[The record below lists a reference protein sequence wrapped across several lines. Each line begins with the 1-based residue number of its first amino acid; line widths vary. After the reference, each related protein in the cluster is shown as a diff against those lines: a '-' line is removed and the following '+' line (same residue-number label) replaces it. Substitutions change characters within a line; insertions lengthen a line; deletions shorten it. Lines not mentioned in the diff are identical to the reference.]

1 MTASPSRHLQKRK
14 SAPRA
19 RTPRATPPPNAN
31 RSATSGAISTYGTV
45 ITRRQQTVE
54 RIIEGT
60 INALCEQGFGG
71 LTTRKI
77 AASASVPLATLHYHF
92 KNKDTLLLA
101 VLDTLT
107 SRVATTLRNNVKPSR
122 NLTECIDNVLDAGWR
137 AVIENRPLQ
146 LVQYELTLYALR
158 TRGVEWL
165 AKRQYLDYIRAH
177 EVIFAAH
184 APSTPA
190 VRAFINQ
197 LARFVM
203 AGIDGVILQ
212 ELVDSSDARSRAA
225 IGMLAE
231 AAKDLVASR
240 RKVLTVPRT

>member
-1 MTASPSRHLQKRK
+1 MTASPSRRRQKRK
-14 SAPRA
+14 SVRVRA
-19 RTPRATPPPNAN
+19 LRTTQATNTD
-31 RSATSGAISTYGTV
+31 RIATGGAVSSYGTV
-45 ITRRQQTVE
+45 ATRRRQTIE
-54 RIIEGT
+54 RIIEGA
-60 INALCEQGFGG
+60 INALCQQGFGG
-71 LTTRKI
+71 LTTRRI
-77 AASASVPLATLHYHF
+77 AASADVPLATLHYHF

-107 SRVATTLRNNVKPSR
+107 SRVAATLRNNVKPSR
-122 NLTECIDNVLDAGWR
+122 NLPECIDNVLDAGWR
-137 AVIENRPLQ
+137 AVLENRPLQ

-158 TRGVEWL
+158 TRGLEWL

-184 APSTPA
+184 APSTA
-190 VRAFINQ
+190 AARAFINH

-225 IGMLAE
+225 IGLLAE
-231 AAKDLVASR
+231 AAKALVSAH
-240 RKVLTVPRT
+240 RKELTVPRT